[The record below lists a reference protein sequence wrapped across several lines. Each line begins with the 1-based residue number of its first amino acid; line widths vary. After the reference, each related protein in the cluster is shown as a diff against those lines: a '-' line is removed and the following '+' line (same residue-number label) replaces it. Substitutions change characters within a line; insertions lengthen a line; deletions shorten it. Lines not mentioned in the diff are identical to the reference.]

1 MATETGHSNTFH
13 TDYKDDQARPDNLR
27 QLTAD
32 ADKLLHR
39 LIQASKEL
47 PYQDADGREGTLTS
61 LLENH
66 VLTVLADIRRK
77 DLSGYGNSFAEAQGT
92 EEQAYYVRKLEQDVE
107 RWAARLEAYLQTAFV
122 KGRADSPAG
131 QIARKL
137 YVELDNALRTED
149 EHNHRYFRMLHTVT
163 AIQKNADSY
172 LRQAADSGDT
182 EPALALLIAYL
193 KNYAGIADAFNRRL
207 VSLPEL
213 YRKEVLHARPAEVV
227 PDNTYLIVTPAAP
240 SDSPM
245 RGREGFT
252 LKEETAFAAGDNLL
266 YKTTQEEHISPM
278 RCVQADAISLSN
290 SLRRGAYIQSLHFD
304 DVSNAETLFTVG
316 EELRTGWQIESSML
330 VLKEGRRDVTV
341 SLRLKEGNKPTDTG
355 KKQGFVLEYS
365 TADGWEPIH
374 AECGLTSD
382 ELRFGFT
389 IGRDGIAPSPCTEET
404 HGIVTAYPALR
415 ILTDKENYPTWA
427 EGLEFESVSIETN
440 VSGIRN
446 FILINELGETDTT
459 QAVSPFGIQAER
471 GAWFRIGLEESG
483 LKPLKELTLTGKWQ
497 KLPET
502 KNGLDQLYKDY
513 PGVDASSFRIRTD
526 YLKNDKWES
535 CEEDS
540 PLFTFDHTGKL
551 QDACFTFRPN
561 DNIDNLTADKD
572 SMFRV
577 TLVSPSIGFG
587 TAAYRNLF
595 TEVMVH
601 NSHCKE
607 KDMRMLPQE
616 PPIPLLADM
625 ELSYKAKATIQIQTQ
640 IQATST
646 PPMGELV
653 ITPVT
658 ITEGTEA
665 PPREGLG
672 RLLPQSPSPYT
683 LYFAFADA
691 IGERKIRMYLDL
703 NLDKSQL
710 PYCNPHPNN
719 NAVLVWSY
727 WNGKAWTDIPG
738 KDVTAEETAA
748 LTRSG
753 FIEITLEE
761 RIDKEWTDKN
771 GLLWLRAA
779 FMQGGNPDKPVKEK
793 PCTLALRGIWTNCI
807 RVTANGGDGTP
818 LPAGTIQG
826 TAEENT
832 RIGSVIQPLP
842 GFGGRQ
848 AETEAQ
854 CASRQTARIHNRHRA
869 VTLQDYAD
877 ILTEHFPELVKVRC
891 FNVREEN
898 GTRKTVIT
906 VFSRAE
912 DGTYFLSPSW
922 KLAEME
928 RTLKQYAS
936 PFARVEV
943 INPVYEQTVVHI
955 KARLHEDTDD
965 EDKVIRQLVVLAQNY
980 LAPWKRKGDIPEP
993 GQTYSPLALHS
1004 RLVNHEDVEE
1014 LLELTVNG
1022 KDILPK
1028 EDKDGENE
1036 DGDKESP
1043 IRGTYP
1049 WSILLPK
1056 VEIGLLPYRSGIE
1069 EAEIGGNFTIN

>member
-1 MATETGHSNTFH
+1 MSTGSIHRKVFH
-13 TDYKDDQARPDNLR
+13 ADCEGGQVRLDNLHP
-27 QLTAD
+27 LTTD
-32 ADKLLHR
+32 TDKLLHH
-39 LIQASKEL
+39 LMSASKEL
-47 PYQDADGREGTLTS
+47 LFRDTDDKECTLTY
-61 LLENH
+61 LLENY

-77 DLSGYGNSFAEAQGT
+77 LLESYGNSFAEAQGT

-107 RWAARLEAYLQTAFV
+107 RWVARLEAYLQTAFV
-122 KGRADSPAG
+122 QGRADSPAV

-137 YVELDNALRTED
+137 HEELDNAHRTEETD
-149 EHNHRYFRMLHTVT
+149 NHRYYRMLHTVT

-172 LRQAADSGDT
+172 LRQAVDSGDT

-207 VSLPEL
+207 ASLPEL
-213 YRKEVLHARPAEVV
+213 YRKEVLHARLAETV
-227 PDNTYLIVTPAAP
+227 PDNTYLVITPAP

-252 LKEETAFAAGDNLL
+252 LKEGTAFAAGNDLL
-266 YKTTQEEHISPM
+266 YKTTQDEYISPM
-278 RCVQADAISLSN
+278 RCVQADAICLPNPS
-290 SLRRGAYIQSLHFD
+290 RGGAYIQVLHFD
-304 DVSNAETLFTVG
+304 DTSNAEVLFTGG
-316 EELRTGWQIESSML
+316 EALRTGWQIESPML
-330 VLKEGRRDVTV
+330 ILEEGRRDVTV
-341 SLRLKEGNKPTDTG
+341 SLRLKGGNKPIDTD
-355 KKQGFVLEYS
+355 KKHGFTLEYS

-415 ILTDKENYPTWA
+415 ILTDKEDYPTWA
-427 EGLEFESVSIETN
+427 ERLEFESVSIETN

-446 FILINELGETDTT
+446 FTLINELGETDTT
-459 QAVSPFGIQAER
+459 QVVSPFGIQAER
-471 GAWFRIGLEESG
+471 GAWFLFGLEESG

-497 KLPET
+497 KLSDT
-502 KNGLDQLYKDY
+502 KNGLDQQYKDY

-526 YLKNDKWES
+526 CWKNDKWAS
-535 CEEDS
+535 CEENS
-540 PLFTFDHTGKL
+540 PLFTFDNTGKL
-551 QDACFTFRPN
+551 QDANITFRPK
-561 DNIDNLTADKD
+561 DNSDNLTAGKD
-572 SMFRV
+572 RLFRV
-577 TLVSPSIGFG
+577 TLASPSIGFG

-601 NSHCKE
+601 NSRCKE
-607 KDMRMLPQE
+607 KDMRALPQE
-616 PPIPLLADM
+616 PPVPLLADM
-625 ELSYKAKATIQIQTQ
+625 ELSYKAETTIQIQTQ
-640 IQATST
+640 TQASST
-646 PPMGELV
+646 PPVRELV

-658 ITEGTEA
+658 ITEGTET

-672 RLLPQSPSPYT
+672 RLLPQFLSPYA

-691 IGERKIRMYLDL
+691 VGERKIRMYLDMA
-703 NLDKSQL
+703 LDKSEF
-710 PYCNPHPNN
+710 PYCSPRPDNN
-719 NAVLVWSY
+719 VVLTWSY
-727 WNGKAWTDIPG
+727 WNGSAWVNIPSM
-738 KDVTAEETAA
+738 DVTAEETAA

-761 RIDKEWTDKN
+761 RINKKWMDSN

-779 FMQGGNPDKPVKEK
+779 FMQGGNPEKPVKEK
-793 PCTLALRGIWTNCI
+793 PSTLAVQGIWTNCI
-807 RVTANGGDGTP
+807 RVTTDGGDGTP

-826 TAEENT
+826 TAEEDT
-832 RIGSVIQPLP
+832 RIGSITQPLP

-891 FNVREEN
+891 FNVRQED

-912 DGTYFLSPSW
+912 DETYFLSPTW

-928 RTLKQYAS
+928 RTLRQYTP

-1014 LLELTVNG
+1014 LLELTVDG
-1022 KDILPK
+1022 KNILPK

-1036 DGDKESP
+1036 DGDKERP

>member
-1 MATETGHSNTFH
+1 MATETGHSNLFH
-13 TDYKDDQARPDNLR
+13 TDYEDGCARLDNLHS
-27 QLTAD
+27 LTTD
-32 ADKLLHR
+32 TNKLLHYLMR
-39 LIQASKEL
+39 ASKEF
-47 PYQDADGREGTLTS
+47 PSHDTDGRENTLTP

-77 DLSGYGNSFAEAQGT
+77 NLSGYGNSFAEAQGT
-92 EEQAYYVRKLEQDVE
+92 EEEAYYVRKLEQDVE
-107 RWAARLEAYLQTAFV
+107 RWIARLEAYLQTAFV
-122 KGRADSPAG
+122 QGRADNPAV

-137 YVELDNALRTED
+137 HEELGNALRMED
-149 EHNHRYFRMLHTVT
+149 EHNHRYYRMLHTVI
-163 AIQKNADSY
+163 AIQKNADNY
-172 LRQAADSGDT
+172 LQQAADSGDT

-207 VSLPEL
+207 ASLPEL
-213 YRKEVLHARPAEVV
+213 YRKKVLHAQPAETV
-227 PDNTYLIVTPAAP
+227 PDNTYLVITPAP

-245 RGREGFT
+245 RGRGGFT
-252 LKEETAFAAGDNLL
+252 LKEGTAFAAGDDLL
-266 YKTTQEEHISPM
+266 YKTTQDEYISLV
-278 RCVQADAISLSN
+278 RCVQAEAISLPNLSGG
-290 SLRRGAYIQSLHFD
+290 GAYIQNLHFD
-304 DVSNAETLFTVG
+304 DASNAEVLFTG
-316 EELRTGWQIESSML
+316 DEALRTGWQIESPML
-330 VLKEGRRDVTV
+330 VLEEGRRDVTV
-341 SLRLKEGNKPTDTG
+341 SLRLKGGNTPTDTG
-355 KKQGFVLEYS
+355 KKQGFTLEYS
-365 TADGWEPIH
+365 TTDGWEPIH
-374 AECGLTSD
+374 AECGLSSD
-382 ELRFGFT
+382 ELRFSFT

-446 FILINELGETDTT
+446 FILINELGETDTI

-471 GAWFRIGLEESG
+471 GAWFRIGLEEAG
-483 LKPLKELTLTGKWQ
+483 IKPLKELTLTGKWQ

-526 YLKNDKWES
+526 YRKDDKWES
-535 CEEDS
+535 CEEDN
-540 PLFTFDHTGKL
+540 PLFTFDHTGRL
-551 QDACFTFRPN
+551 QDACITFSPN
-561 DNIDNLTADKD
+561 DNSDNLTAGKD
-572 SMFRV
+572 RLFRV
-577 TLVSPSIGFG
+577 TLASPSIGFG

-601 NSHCKE
+601 NSRCKE
-607 KDMRMLPQE
+607 KDMRALPQE
-616 PPIPLLADM
+616 PPVPLLADM
-625 ELSYKAKATIQIQTQ
+625 ELSYKAENTIP
-640 IQATST
+640 IQASS
-646 PPMGELV
+646 
-653 ITPVT
+653 ITP
-658 ITEGTEA
+658 ITLTEVTEA

-691 IGERKIRMYLDL
+691 AGERKIRIYLNL
-703 NLDKSQL
+703 ALDKSQIS
-710 PYCNPHPNN
+710 YCSPRPDS
-719 NAVLVWSY
+719 NAVLTWSY

-738 KDVTAEETAA
+738 KDITAEETAA

-753 FIEITLEE
+753 FIEITMEE
-761 RIDKEWTDKN
+761 RINKEWTDKN

-779 FMQGGNPDKPVKEK
+779 FMQGGNSEKPVKKK
-793 PCTLALRGIWTNCI
+793 PSTLAVRGIWTNCI
-807 RVTANGGDGTP
+807 RVTADGGDGTP

-826 TAEENT
+826 TAEEDT

-869 VTLQDYAD
+869 VTLQDYTD

-891 FNVREEN
+891 FNIRREN

-912 DGTYFLSPSW
+912 DGTYFLSPTW

-928 RTLKQYAS
+928 RTLRQYTP

-1014 LLELTVNG
+1014 LLELTVSG

-1036 DGDKESP
+1036 DGDKERP

-1056 VEIGLLPYRSGIE
+1056 VEIGLLSYRSGIE

>member
-1 MATETGHSNTFH
+1 MATETGHSNTFL
-13 TDYKDDQARPDNLR
+13 TYYEDVRVRLDNLR
-27 QLTAD
+27 SLTAD
-32 ADKLLHR
+32 MDKLLHY
-39 LIQASKEL
+39 LIRTSKEH
-47 PYQDADGREGTLTS
+47 TLTP
-61 LLENH
+61 LLGNH

-77 DLSGYGNSFAEAQGT
+77 RLENYGNSFAEAHGT
-92 EEQAYYVRKLEQDVE
+92 EEQAYYARKLELDVK
-107 RWAARLEAYLQTAFV
+107 RWTARLEAYLQTAFV
-122 KGRADSPAG
+122 QGRADSPAV

-137 YVELDNALRTED
+137 HKELDNALRTEETD
-149 EHNHRYFRMLHTVT
+149 NHSYYRMLHTVT

-193 KNYAGIADAFNRRL
+193 KNYAGIAEAFNCRL
-207 VSLPEL
+207 ASLPEL
-213 YRKEVLHARPAEVV
+213 YRKEVLHARLAEAV

-245 RGREGFT
+245 RGREGLT
-252 LKEETAFAAGDNLL
+252 LKEGTAFAAGDDLL
-266 YKTTQEEHISPM
+266 YKTTREEYINPM
-278 RCVQADAISLSN
+278 RCVQAEALSLSN
-290 SLRRGAYIQSLHFD
+290 SFRREAYIQFLHFED
-304 DVSNAETLFTVG
+304 TSNVEPLFTIG
-316 EELRTGWQIESSML
+316 EELRTGWQIESPML
-330 VLKEGRRDVTV
+330 VLEEGRREVTV
-341 SLRLKEGNKPTDTG
+341 SLRLKGGNTPTDTG
-355 KKQGFVLEYS
+355 KKQGFTLEYS
-365 TADGWEPIH
+365 TADGW
-374 AECGLTSD
+374 ATLNTECRLLSD

-389 IGRDGIAPSPCTEET
+389 IDRDDAAPSPCTEET
-404 HGIVTAYPALR
+404 HGTVTAYPALR
-415 ILTDKENYPTWA
+415 ILTAEKDYPTWA
-427 EGLEFESVSIETN
+427 EGLEFESVRIETN

-446 FILINELGETDTT
+446 FTLINELGETDTT
-459 QAVSPFGIQAER
+459 QSVSPFGIQAER
-471 GAWFRIGLEESG
+471 GAWFRIGLEEAG
-483 LKPLKELTLTGKWQ
+483 MKPLKELTLTGKWQ

-513 PGVDASSFRIRTD
+513 PGVDAFSFRIRTD
-526 YLKNDKWES
+526 RLKEGSQIPCGDQ
-535 CEEDS
+535 
-540 PLFTFDHTGKL
+540 PLFTFDNTGNL
-551 QDACFTFRPN
+551 QDARITFRPD
-561 DNIDNLTADKD
+561 DNIDNLTASKD
-572 SMFRV
+572 RLFRV
-577 TLVSPSIGFG
+577 TLDSPSIGFG

-601 NSHCKE
+601 NSRCKE
-607 KDMRMLPQE
+607 KDMRALPQE
-616 PPIPLLADM
+616 PPVPLLADM
-625 ELSYKAKATIQIQTQ
+625 ELSYKAETTIQIQTQ
-640 IQATST
+640 TQASST
-646 PPMGELV
+646 PPVRELV

-691 IGERKIRMYLDL
+691 VGERKIRMYIDL
-703 NLDKSQL
+703 VLDKSQL
-710 PYCNPHPNN
+710 PYCCLRPDS

-727 WNGKAWTDIPG
+727 WNGSAWTDIPS

-779 FMQGGNPDKPVKEK
+779 FMLGGNPGKPVKEK
-793 PCTLALRGIWTNCI
+793 PYTLAVRGIWTNCI
-807 RVTANGGDGTP
+807 RVTADGGDGTP

-826 TAEENT
+826 TAEEDT
-832 RIGSVIQPLP
+832 RIGSVTQPLP

-848 AETEAQ
+848 AETETQ
-854 CASRQTARIHNRHRA
+854 CASRQTARMHNRHRA

-891 FNVREEN
+891 FNVRQED

-912 DGTYFLSPSW
+912 DETYFLSPTW

-928 RTLKQYAS
+928 RTLRQYTP
-936 PFARVEV
+936 PFARLEV
-943 INPVYEQTVVHI
+943 INPVYEQKVVHI

-1014 LLELTVNG
+1014 LLGLTVNG

-1028 EDKDGENE
+1028 EDKDGENK
-1036 DGDKESP
+1036 DGDKERP

-1056 VEIGLLPYRSGIE
+1056 VEIGLLPFRSGIE

>member
-1 MATETGHSNTFH
+1 MPTESNYNSKFFYR
-13 TDYKDDQARPDNLR
+13 TDANRKKADNFALLPSNR
-27 QLTAD
+27 
-32 ADKLLHR
+32 DKLLHR
-39 LIQASKEL
+39 SIQANRELLYHYTGSKE
-47 PYQDADGREGTLTS
+47 RTLTP

-77 DLSGYGNSFAEAQGT
+77 NLFGYGNSFAEAQGT

-107 RWAARLEAYLQTAFV
+107 RWTARLEAYLQTAFV
-122 KGRADSPAG
+122 QGRADSPAV

-137 YVELDNALRTED
+137 HEELDNALRTEETD
-149 EHNHRYFRMLHTVT
+149 NHRYYRMLHTVT
-163 AIQKNADSY
+163 AIRKNADSY

-207 VSLPEL
+207 ASLPEL
-213 YRKEVLHARPAEVV
+213 YRKEVLHASPAEAV
-227 PDNTYLIVTPAAP
+227 PDNTYLIVTSAAP

-245 RGREGFT
+245 RGRGGFT
-252 LKEETAFAAGDNLL
+252 LAERTAFAAGEDLT
-266 YKTTQEEHISPM
+266 YRTTQDEYISPM
-278 RCVQADAISLSN
+278 RCVQVDAISLPNPS
-290 SLRRGAYIQSLHFD
+290 RGGACIQTLHFD
-304 DVSNAETLFTVG
+304 DASNAEPLFTGG
-316 EELRTGWQIESSML
+316 EALRTGWQIESPML
-330 VLKEGRRDVTV
+330 VLEEGRREVTV
-341 SLRLKEGNKPTDTG
+341 SLRLKGGNTPTDTG

-389 IGRDGIAPSPCTEET
+389 IGRDGSAPSPCTEET
-404 HGIVTAYPALR
+404 QGIITANPALR
-415 ILTDKENYPTWA
+415 ILTAKGNYPTWA
-427 EGLEFESVSIETN
+427 ERLEFESVRIETN

-471 GAWFRIGLEESG
+471 GAWFRIGLEEAG
-483 LKPLKELTLTGKWQ
+483 MKPLKELTLTGKWQ

-502 KNGLDQLYKDY
+502 KDELDQLYKDY

-535 CEEDS
+535 CEENS
-540 PLFTFDHTGKL
+540 PLFTFDNTGKL
-551 QDACFTFRPN
+551 QDANITFRPKDNN
-561 DNIDNLTADKD
+561 DNLPAGKD
-572 SMFRV
+572 RLFRV
-577 TLVSPSIGFG
+577 TLDSPSIGFG

-601 NSHCKE
+601 NSRCKE
-607 KDMRMLPQE
+607 KDMRALPQE
-616 PPIPLLADM
+616 PTVPLLADM
-625 ELSYKAKATIQIQTQ
+625 ELSYKAKATIKIQTQ
-640 IQATST
+640 APST
-646 PPMGELV
+646 PPVGEPL
-653 ITPVT
+653 ITPIT
-658 ITEGTEA
+658 MTEGTEA

-691 IGERKIRMYLDL
+691 VGERKIRMYLDL
-703 NLDKSQL
+703 ALDKTRL
-710 PYCNPHPNN
+710 PFSCPCSNS
-719 NAVLVWSY
+719 NAVLGWSY
-727 WNGKAWTDIPG
+727 WNGSAWVNIPSM
-738 KDVTAEETAA
+738 DVAAEETAA

-753 FIEITLEE
+753 FIEITLEK
-761 RIDKEWTDKN
+761 RINKKWTDKN

-779 FMQGGNPDKPVKEK
+779 FMQGGNSEKPVKEK
-793 PCTLALRGIWTNCI
+793 PSTLAVRGIWTNCI
-807 RVTANGGDGTP
+807 CVTADSGDGTP

-826 TAEENT
+826 TAEEDT
-832 RIGSVIQPLP
+832 RVGSVIQPLP

-854 CASRQTARIHNRHRA
+854 CASRQTARMHNRHRA

-891 FNVREEN
+891 FNVREED

-928 RTLKQYAS
+928 RTLRQYTP
-936 PFARVEV
+936 PFDRVEV

-1014 LLELTVNG
+1014 LLGLTVNG

>member
-1 MATETGHSNTFH
+1 MATKTEHSNVFQ
-13 TDYKDDQARPDNLR
+13 TDYEGGCARSDNLHP
-27 QLTAD
+27 LTTD
-32 ADKLLHR
+32 TDKLLHH
-39 LIQASKEL
+39 LTSSSKEL
-47 PYQDADGREGTLTS
+47 LFRDTNSRESTLTP

-77 DLSGYGNSFAEAQGT
+77 LLGNYGNSFAEAQGT
-92 EEQAYYVRKLEQDVE
+92 EEEAYYVRKLERDVK
-107 RWAARLEAYLQTAFV
+107 RWTARLEAYLQTAFV
-122 KGRADSPAG
+122 QGRADSPAV

-137 YVELDNALRTED
+137 YEELDNALRTED
-149 EHNHRYFRMLHTVT
+149 EHNHRYYRMLHTVT

-193 KNYAGIADAFNRRL
+193 KNYADIVDAFNRRL
-207 VSLPEL
+207 ALLPEL
-213 YRKEVLHARPAEVV
+213 YRKEVLHARPAEAV
-227 PDNTYLIVTPAAP
+227 PDNTYLVITPTP
-240 SDSPM
+240 YDSPM
-245 RGREGFT
+245 RGRGGFT
-252 LKEETAFAAGDNLL
+252 LAESTAFAAGEGQT
-266 YKTTQEEHISPM
+266 YRTTQDEYISPL
-278 RCVQADAISLSN
+278 RCVQADAISLPNPS
-290 SLRRGAYIQSLHFD
+290 RGGACIQVLHFD
-304 DVSNAETLFTVG
+304 DASNAEVLFTGG
-316 EELRTGWQIESSML
+316 EALRTGWQIESSML
-330 VLKEGRRDVTV
+330 VLEEGRRDVTV
-341 SLRLKEGNKPTDTG
+341 SLRLKGGNTPTDTG

-365 TADGWEPIH
+365 TADGWTTVN
-374 AECGLTSD
+374 AECSLSSD

-389 IGRDGIAPSPCTEET
+389 IGRDGSAPSPCTEET

-415 ILTDKENYPTWA
+415 ILTDKGNYPTWA
-427 EGLEFESVSIETN
+427 ERLEFESVRIETN

-446 FILINELGETDTT
+446 FTLMNELGETDTT

-471 GAWFRIGLEESG
+471 GAWFRIGLEEVDM
-483 LKPLKELTLTGKWQ
+483 KPLKELTLTGKWQ

-502 KNGLDQLYKDY
+502 KDGLDQLYKDY
-513 PGVDASSFRIRTD
+513 SGVDASSFRIRTD
-526 YLKNDKWES
+526 YRKDDKWES

-540 PLFTFDHTGKL
+540 PLFTFDHTGRL
-551 QDACFTFRPN
+551 QDACITFRPD
-561 DNIDNLTADKD
+561 DNIDNLTAGKD
-572 SMFRV
+572 RILRI
-577 TLVSPSIGFG
+577 TLDSPSIGFG

-607 KDMRMLPQE
+607 KDMRTLPQE
-616 PPIPLLADM
+616 PTVPLLADM
-625 ELSYKAKATIQIQTQ
+625 ELSYKAENTVPIP
-640 IQATST
+640 SSS
-646 PPMGELV
+646 
-653 ITPVT
+653 ITPIT
-658 ITEGTEA
+658 LTEGTEA

-683 LYFAFADA
+683 LYFAFADTV
-691 IGERKIRMYLDL
+691 GERKIRMYLDL

-710 PYCNPHPNN
+710 PYCNPRPDN
-719 NAVLVWSY
+719 NAVLTWSY
-727 WNGKAWTDIPG
+727 WDGEVWTDIPG

-761 RIDKEWTDKN
+761 RIDKEWTDSN

-779 FMQGGNPDKPVKEK
+779 FMQGGNPEKPVKEN
-793 PCTLALRGIWTNCI
+793 PSTLAVRGIWTNCI
-807 RVTANGGDGTP
+807 RVTADGGDGTP

-826 TAEENT
+826 TAEEDT
-832 RIGSVIQPLP
+832 RIGSVTQPLP

-854 CASRQTARIHNRHRA
+854 CASRQTARMHNRHRA

-891 FNVREEN
+891 FNVRQED

-912 DGTYFLSPSW
+912 DETYFLSPTW

-928 RTLKQYAS
+928 RTLRQYTP
-936 PFARVEV
+936 PFARLEV
-943 INPVYEQTVVHI
+943 INPVYEQKVVHI

-1056 VEIGLLPYRSGIE
+1056 VGIGLLPYRSGIE

>member
-1 MATETGHSNTFH
+1 
-13 TDYKDDQARPDNLR
+13 
-27 QLTAD
+27 
-32 ADKLLHR
+32 
-39 LIQASKEL
+39 
-47 PYQDADGREGTLTS
+47 
-61 LLENH
+61 
-66 VLTVLADIRRK
+66 
-77 DLSGYGNSFAEAQGT
+77 
-92 EEQAYYVRKLEQDVE
+92 
-107 RWAARLEAYLQTAFV
+107 
-122 KGRADSPAG
+122 
-131 QIARKL
+131 
-137 YVELDNALRTED
+137 
-149 EHNHRYFRMLHTVT
+149 
-163 AIQKNADSY
+163 
-172 LRQAADSGDT
+172 
-182 EPALALLIAYL
+182 
-193 KNYAGIADAFNRRL
+193 
-207 VSLPEL
+207 
-213 YRKEVLHARPAEVV
+213 
-227 PDNTYLIVTPAAP
+227 
-240 SDSPM
+240 
-245 RGREGFT
+245 
-252 LKEETAFAAGDNLL
+252 
-266 YKTTQEEHISPM
+266 M
-278 RCVQADAISLSN
+278 RCVQADAICLPNLSGG
-290 SLRRGAYIQSLHFD
+290 GACIQALHFED
-304 DVSNAETLFTVG
+304 ASNAETLFTGG
-316 EELRTGWQIESSML
+316 EELRTGWQIQSPML
-330 VLKEGRRDVTV
+330 VLEKGRREVTV
-341 SLRLKEGNKPTDTG
+341 SLRLKDGNTPTDTG

-389 IGRDGIAPSPCTEET
+389 IGRDGAAPSPCTEKT

-415 ILTDKENYPTWA
+415 ILTTKGNYPTWA

-446 FILINELGETDTT
+446 FTLINELGETDTT

-471 GAWFRIGLEESG
+471 GAWFQIGLEEAG
-483 LKPLKELTLTGKWQ
+483 MKPLKELTLTGKWQ
-497 KLPET
+497 RLPDT

-513 PGVDASSFRIRTD
+513 PGVDASSFRIRT
-526 YLKNDKWES
+526 YYRKNDKWES
-535 CEEDS
+535 YEEDS

-551 QDACFTFRPN
+551 QDACIAFSPN
-561 DNIDNLTADKD
+561 DNIGNFTACKD
-572 SMFRV
+572 RLFRV
-577 TLVSPSIGFG
+577 TLDSPSIGFG

-601 NSHCKE
+601 NSRCKE
-607 KDMRMLPQE
+607 KDMRTLPQE

-625 ELSYKAKATIQIQTQ
+625 ELSYKAEVTIQIQAQ
-640 IQATST
+640 PPST
-646 PPMGELV
+646 PPVGEPL
-653 ITPVT
+653 ITSVT

-683 LYFAFADA
+683 LYLAFADA
-691 IGERKIRMYLDL
+691 VGERKIRMYLDL
-703 NLDKSQL
+703 ALDKTRL
-710 PYCNPHPNN
+710 PYCCLRPDSNT
-719 NAVLVWSY
+719 VLIWSY
-727 WNGKAWTDIPG
+727 WDGEAWTDIPG
-738 KDVTAEETAA
+738 KDVTAEETVA

-753 FIEITLEE
+753 FIEITLEK
-761 RIDKEWTDKN
+761 RIEEKWTDKN
-771 GLLWLRAA
+771 GLLWLRAT

-793 PCTLALRGIWTNCI
+793 PSTLAVRGIWINCI
-807 RVTANGGDGTP
+807 RVTADGGDGTP

-826 TAEENT
+826 TAEEDT

-842 GFGGRQ
+842 GFGGKQ

-912 DGTYFLSPSW
+912 DETYFLSPTW

-928 RTLKQYAS
+928 RALKQYAS
-936 PFARVEV
+936 PFARLEV

-965 EDKVIRQLVVLAQNY
+965 ENKVIRQLVVLAQNY

-1014 LLELTVNG
+1014 LLELTVSG

-1028 EDKDGENE
+1028 EEKDGENE

-1043 IRGTYP
+1043 IHGTYP

>member
-1 MATETGHSNTFH
+1 M
-13 TDYKDDQARPDNLR
+13 DNLHP
-27 QLTAD
+27 LTTD
-32 ADKLLHR
+32 TDKLLHH
-39 LIQASKEL
+39 LMSASKEL
-47 PYQDADGREGTLTS
+47 LFRDTDDKECTLTY
-61 LLENH
+61 LLENY

-77 DLSGYGNSFAEAQGT
+77 LLESYGNSFAEAQGT
-92 EEQAYYVRKLEQDVE
+92 EEQAYYVRKLERDVE
-107 RWAARLEAYLQTAFV
+107 QWTARLEAYLQTAFV
-122 KGRADSPAG
+122 QGRADSPAV

-137 YVELDNALRTED
+137 HEKLDNALQTED
-149 EHNHRYFRMLHTVT
+149 EHNHRYYRMLHTVT
-163 AIQKNADSY
+163 AIQKNADNY
-172 LRQAADSGDT
+172 LRLAADSGDT

-193 KNYAGIADAFNRRL
+193 KNYVGIADTFNRRL
-207 VSLPEL
+207 ASLPEL
-213 YRKEVLHARPAEVV
+213 YQKEVLYARPAEAVS
-227 PDNTYLIVTPAAP
+227 DNTYLVITPA
-240 SDSPM
+240 SSGSPM
-245 RGREGFT
+245 RGRGGFT
-252 LKEETAFAAGDNLL
+252 LKEGTAFAAGDDLL
-266 YKTTQEEHISPM
+266 YKTTQDEYISPL
-278 RCVQADAISLSN
+278 RCVQADAICLPNLSHG
-290 SLRRGAYIQSLHFD
+290 GAYIQVLHFD
-304 DVSNAETLFTVG
+304 DASNAETLFTGG
-316 EELRTGWQIESSML
+316 EELRTGWQIESPML
-330 VLKEGRRDVTV
+330 ILEEGRRDVTV
-341 SLRLKEGNKPTDTG
+341 SLRLKDGNTPTDTG

-389 IGRDGIAPSPCTEET
+389 IGRDGAAPSPCTEET
-404 HGIVTAYPALR
+404 HGTATAYPALR
-415 ILTDKENYPTWA
+415 ILTAKGDYPTWA
-427 EGLEFESVSIETN
+427 EGLELESVSIETN
-440 VSGIRN
+440 VSGIRS
-446 FILINELGETDTT
+446 FTLINELGETDTT

-471 GAWFRIGLEESG
+471 GAWFRIGLEEAGMKS
-483 LKPLKELTLTGKWQ
+483 LKELTLTGKWQ
-497 KLPET
+497 KLPDT

-526 YLKNDKWES
+526 YRENDKWES
-535 CEEDS
+535 CEEES
-540 PLFTFDHTGKL
+540 PLFSFNNTGRL
-551 QDACFTFRPN
+551 QDACITFRPN
-561 DNIDNLTADKD
+561 DNNNDVPAGKD
-572 SMFRV
+572 RMLRV
-577 TLVSPSIGFG
+577 TLDSPSIGFG

-607 KDMRMLPQE
+607 KDMRTLPQE
-616 PPIPLLADM
+616 PPVPLLADM
-625 ELSYKAKATIQIQTQ
+625 ELSYKAEATIKIQTQ
-640 IQATST
+640 APST
-646 PPMGELV
+646 PPVGEPL
-653 ITPVT
+653 ITPIT
-658 ITEGTEA
+658 MTEGTEA

-672 RLLPQSPSPYT
+672 RLLPQFPSPYT

-691 IGERKIRMYLDL
+691 VGGRKIRMYLDL
-703 NLDKSQL
+703 ALDKSQI
-710 PYCNPHPNN
+710 PYSNPHPDN
-719 NAVLVWSY
+719 NAVLGWSY
-727 WNGKAWTDIPG
+727 WDGEAWTDIPG
-738 KDVTAEETAA
+738 KDITVEETAA

-753 FIEITLEE
+753 FIEIALEE

-779 FMQGGNPDKPVKEK
+779 FMQGGNSEKPVKEK
-793 PCTLALRGIWTNCI
+793 PFTLAVRGIWTNRI
-807 RVTANGGDGTP
+807 RVTANSGDGTP

-826 TAEENT
+826 TAEEDT
-832 RIGSVIQPLP
+832 RIGSVTQPLP

-891 FNVREEN
+891 FNVRQED

-912 DGTYFLSPSW
+912 DKTYFLSPSW

-928 RTLKQYAS
+928 RTLKQYTP
-936 PFARVEV
+936 PFARVGV

-993 GQTYSPLALHS
+993 GQIYSPLALHS

-1014 LLELTVNG
+1014 LLGLTVNG

-1028 EDKDGENE
+1028 EDKDGENK
-1036 DGDKESP
+1036 DGDKERP

-1056 VEIGLLPYRSGIE
+1056 VEIGLLSYRSGIE

>member
-1 MATETGHSNTFH
+1 MATETIRSNVFH
-13 TDYKDDQARPDNLR
+13 TDYEDGSARLDNLHS
-27 QLTAD
+27 LTTD
-32 ADKLLHR
+32 TDKLLHY
-39 LIQASKEL
+39 LMLVSKEL
-47 PYQDADGREGTLTS
+47 SYCDSDEKECTLTS
-61 LLENH
+61 LLGNH

-77 DLSGYGNSFAEAQGT
+77 LLESYGNSFAEAQGT

-107 RWAARLEAYLQTAFV
+107 CWTARLEAYLQTAFV
-122 KGRADSPAG
+122 QGRADSPAV

-137 YVELDNALRTED
+137 HEELDNALRTEETD
-149 EHNHRYFRMLHTVT
+149 NHRYYRMLHTVT
-163 AIQKNADSY
+163 TIQKNADSY
-172 LRQAADSGDT
+172 LRKAADSGDT

-193 KNYAGIADAFNRRL
+193 KNYAGIADAFNSRL
-207 VSLPEL
+207 ASLPEL
-213 YRKEVLHARPAEVV
+213 YRKEVLHAQPAEAVS
-227 PDNTYLIVTPAAP
+227 DNTYLIVTPAAP
-240 SDSPM
+240 SGSPM
-245 RGREGFT
+245 RGRGGFT
-252 LKEETAFAAGDNLL
+252 LAESTAFAAGDDLT
-266 YKTTQEEHISPM
+266 YRTTQDEYISPM
-278 RCVQADAISLSN
+278 RCVQVDAICLPS
-290 SLRRGAYIQSLHFD
+290 GKAYIQALHFD
-304 DVSNAETLFTVG
+304 DASNAEPLFTGGKV
-316 EELRTGWQIESSML
+316 LRTGWQIESPML
-330 VLKEGRRDVTV
+330 ILEGGRRDVTV
-341 SLRLKEGNKPTDTG
+341 SLQLKEGNKQTDTG
-355 KKQGFVLEYS
+355 KKQGFTLECS
-365 TADGWEPIH
+365 TAEGWTTVNI
-374 AECGLTSD
+374 EC
-382 ELRFGFT
+382 ELSSGELHFGFV
-389 IGRDGIAPSPCTEET
+389 IDRDDAAPSPCTEET
-404 HGIVTAYPALR
+404 HGMTTVYPAIR
-415 ILTDKENYPTWA
+415 ILTDNESYPLWA
-427 EGLEFESVSIETN
+427 EELAFESVKIEVH
-440 VSGIRN
+440 VSGIRS
-446 FILINELGETDTT
+446 FTLMNELGETDTT

-471 GAWFRIGLEESG
+471 GAWFRIGLEEAG
-483 LKPLKELTLTGKWQ
+483 MKPLKELTLMGKWQ
-497 KLPET
+497 KLPDT

-526 YLKNDKWES
+526 YRKDDKWAS

-540 PLFTFDHTGKL
+540 PLFSFDSSGRL
-551 QDACFTFRPN
+551 QNACITFRPN
-561 DNIDNLTADKD
+561 DNNNDVTASKD
-572 SMFRV
+572 RLFRV
-577 TLVSPSIGFG
+577 TLDSPSIGFG

-601 NSHCKE
+601 NSRCKE
-607 KDMRMLPQE
+607 KDMRTLPQE
-616 PPIPLLADM
+616 PPVPLLADM
-625 ELSYKAKATIQIQTQ
+625 ELSYKAENTIPIQ
-640 IQATST
+640 SFS
-646 PPMGELV
+646 
-653 ITPVT
+653 ITP
-658 ITEGTEA
+658 ITLTDGTEA

-691 IGERKIRMYLDL
+691 VGERKIRMYLDL

-710 PYCNPHPNN
+710 PYCNPRPDS
-719 NAVLVWSY
+719 NAVLTWSY
-727 WNGKAWTDIPG
+727 WDGEVWTDIPG
-738 KDVTAEETAA
+738 KDITAEETAA

-779 FMQGGNPDKPVKEK
+779 FMQGGNPEKPVKEK
-793 PCTLALRGIWTNCI
+793 PSTLAVRGIWTNCI

-826 TAEENT
+826 TAEEDT
-832 RIGSVIQPLP
+832 RIGSVTQPLP

-877 ILTEHFPELVKVRC
+877 ILTEQFPELVKVRC
-891 FNVREEN
+891 FNVRQED

-928 RTLKQYAS
+928 RILRQYTP

-1014 LLELTVNG
+1014 LLELTVDG
-1022 KDILPK
+1022 TDMLPK
-1028 EDKDGENE
+1028 EDKDGENK

>member
-1 MATETGHSNTFH
+1 MLR
-13 TDYKDDQARPDNLR
+13 TDYGPDWARSDNLHPV
-27 QLTAD
+27 TTD
-32 ADKLLHR
+32 TDKLLHC
-39 LIQASKEL
+39 LIRASKDFL
-47 PYQDADGREGTLTS
+47 FRDADGKECTHTS

-77 DLSGYGNSFAEAQGT
+77 DLADYGNSFAEAQGT

-107 RWAARLEAYLQTAFV
+107 LWRTRLEAYLQTAFV
-122 KGRADSPAG
+122 QGRADRPAV
-131 QIARKL
+131 QIAHKL
-137 YVELDNALRTED
+137 HEELDNALRTED
-149 EHNHRYFRMLHTVT
+149 EHNHRYYRMLHTVT
-163 AIQKNADSY
+163 TIQKNADSY

-193 KNYAGIADAFNRRL
+193 KNYAGIAETFNRRL
-207 VSLPEL
+207 ASLPEL
-213 YRKEVLHARPAEVV
+213 YRKEILHAQPAEAV
-227 PDNTYLIVTPAAP
+227 PDNVYLIVTPAAP

-252 LKEETAFAAGDNLL
+252 LKEGTAFAAGDDLL
-266 YKTTQEEHISPM
+266 YKTTQDKYISPM
-278 RCVQADAISLSN
+278 RCVQADAISLPNPS
-290 SLRRGAYIQSLHFD
+290 RGGAYIQALHFD
-304 DVSNAETLFTVG
+304 DASNAEVLFTGG
-316 EELRTGWQIESSML
+316 EALRTGWQIESSML
-330 VLKEGRRDVTV
+330 VLEEGRRDVTV
-341 SLRLKEGNKPTDTG
+341 SLRLKDGNTPTDTG
-355 KKQGFVLEYS
+355 KKQGFTLEYS
-365 TADGWEPIH
+365 TADGWTTVN
-374 AECGLTSD
+374 AECGLSSD

-389 IGRDGIAPSPCTEET
+389 IERDGAAPSPCMEET
-404 HGIVTAYPALR
+404 HGIATAYPALR
-415 ILTDKENYPTWA
+415 ILTSEKDYPTWA
-427 EGLEFESVSIETN
+427 EGLEFESECIETN
-440 VSGIRN
+440 VSGIHN
-446 FILINELGETDTT
+446 FTLINELGETDTT

-471 GAWFRIGLEESG
+471 GAWFQFGLGEAGMKS
-483 LKPLKELTLTGKWQ
+483 LKELTLTGKWQ

-526 YLKNDKWES
+526 YRKNDKWAS
-535 CEEDS
+535 CEENS
-540 PLFTFDHTGKL
+540 PLFTFDNTGKL
-551 QDACFTFRPN
+551 QDANITFRPK
-561 DNIDNLTADKD
+561 DNSDNLPAGKD
-572 SMFRV
+572 RLFRV
-577 TLVSPSIGFG
+577 TLDSPSIGFG

-601 NSHCKE
+601 NSRCKE
-607 KDMRMLPQE
+607 KDMRALPQE
-616 PPIPLLADM
+616 PPVPLLADM
-625 ELSYKAKATIQIQTQ
+625 ELSYKAETTIQIQTQ
-640 IQATST
+640 TQASSS
-646 PPMGELV
+646 PPVRELV

-658 ITEGTEA
+658 ITGGTEA

-672 RLLPQSPSPYT
+672 RLLPQSLSPYA

-691 IGERKIRMYLDL
+691 VGERKIRMYLDL
-703 NLDKSQL
+703 ALDKTRL
-710 PYCNPHPNN
+710 PFSCPCSNS
-719 NAVLVWSY
+719 NAVLGWSY
-727 WNGKAWTDIPG
+727 WNGSAWVNIPSM
-738 KDVTAEETAA
+738 DVTAEETAA

-761 RIDKEWTDKN
+761 RIDKEWTDSN

-779 FMQGGNPDKPVKEK
+779 FMLGGNPEKPVKEK
-793 PCTLALRGIWTNCI
+793 PSTLAVRGIWANCI
-807 RVTANGGDGTP
+807 RVTADSGDGTP
-818 LPAGTIQG
+818 LLAGTIQG
-826 TAEENT
+826 TTEEDT
-832 RIGSVIQPLP
+832 RIGSVTQPLP

-854 CASRQTARIHNRHRA
+854 CAYRQTARIHNRHRA

-891 FNVREEN
+891 FTVRQED

-912 DGTYFLSPSW
+912 DETYFLSPTW

-928 RTLKQYAS
+928 RTLRQYTP

-1014 LLELTVNG
+1014 LLELTVSG

-1028 EDKDGENE
+1028 EDKDGENK
-1036 DGDKESP
+1036 DKDKESP

-1069 EAEIGGNFTIN
+1069 GAEIGGNFTIN

>member
-1 MATETGHSNTFH
+1 MATESRHSSTLR
-13 TDYKDDQARPDNLR
+13 TDYEADWVRLDNLR
-27 QLTAD
+27 SLTAD
-32 ADKLLHR
+32 TDILLHR
-39 LIQASKEL
+39 LTEISRKM
-47 PYQDADGREGTLTS
+47 PYRDEGGREGILTS

-77 DLSGYGNSFAEAQGT
+77 NLSGYGNSFAEAHGT
-92 EEQAYYVRKLEQDVE
+92 EEQAYYVRKLERDVE
-107 RWAARLEAYLQTAFV
+107 RWTVRLGAYLQTAFV
-122 KGRADSPAG
+122 QGRSDSHAV

-137 YVELDNALRTED
+137 HEELDNALRTEGG
-149 EHNHRYFRMLHTVT
+149 HNHRYYRMLHTVA

-172 LRQAADSGDT
+172 LRQATDSGDT

-193 KNYAGIADAFNRRL
+193 KNYAGIAETFNSRFA
-207 VSLPEL
+207 SLPEL
-213 YRKEVLHARPAEVV
+213 YRKEVLHARPAEAV
-227 PDNTYLIVTPAAP
+227 PDNTYLVITPAP
-240 SDSPM
+240 SGFPM

-252 LKEETAFAAGDNLL
+252 LKEGTAFAAGEDLT
-266 YKTTQEEHISPM
+266 YRTMQDEYISLM
-278 RCVQADAISLSN
+278 RCVQADAISLPNPS
-290 SLRRGAYIQSLHFD
+290 RGGACIQTLHFED
-304 DVSNAETLFTVG
+304 ASNAETLFTGV
-316 EELRTGWQIESSML
+316 EELRTGWQIESPML
-330 VLKEGRRDVTV
+330 VLEEGRREVIV
-341 SLRLKEGNKPTDTG
+341 CLRLKDGNTPANTG
-355 KKQGFVLEYS
+355 KKQGFTLEYS
-365 TADGWEPIH
+365 TADGWESIH

-415 ILTDKENYPTWA
+415 ILTAKGNHPTWA

-440 VSGIRN
+440 VSGIRS
-446 FILINELGETDTT
+446 FTLINELGETDTT

-471 GAWFRIGLEESG
+471 GAWFRIGLEEAG
-483 LKPLKELTLTGKWQ
+483 MKPLKELTLTGKWQ

-526 YLKNDKWES
+526 YRKNDKWAS
-535 CEEDS
+535 CEENS
-540 PLFTFDHTGKL
+540 PLFIFDHTGRL
-551 QDACFTFRPN
+551 QDACITFQQKGN
-561 DNIDNLTADKD
+561 SDNLPADKYKL
-572 SMFRV
+572 FRV

-601 NSHCKE
+601 NSRCKE
-607 KDMRMLPQE
+607 KDMRTLPQE
-616 PPIPLLADM
+616 PPVPLLADM
-625 ELSYKAKATIQIQTQ
+625 ELSYKAENTIPIQ
-640 IQATST
+640 SYS
-646 PPMGELV
+646 
-653 ITPVT
+653 ITP
-658 ITEGTEA
+658 ITLTEVTEA

-703 NLDKSQL
+703 ALDKAQL
-710 PYCNPHPNN
+710 PYGNPRLDD
-719 NAVLVWSY
+719 NAVLTWSY
-727 WNGKAWTDIPG
+727 WDGEGWTDIPG

-761 RIDKEWTDKN
+761 RIDKEWTDSN

-779 FMQGGNPDKPVKEK
+779 FMQGSNPEKPVKEK
-793 PCTLALRGIWTNCI
+793 PSTLAVRGIWTNCI
-807 RVTANGGDGTP
+807 RVTADGGDGTP

-848 AETEAQ
+848 TETEAQ
-854 CASRQTARIHNRHRA
+854 CASRQTVRIHNRHRV

-891 FNVREEN
+891 FNIRQED

-906 VFSRAE
+906 VFSRTE

-936 PFARVEV
+936 PFARLEV
-943 INPVYEQTVVHI
+943 INPVYEQKVVHI

-1014 LLELTVNG
+1014 LLELTVSG

-1028 EDKDGENE
+1028 EDKDGENK
-1036 DGDKESP
+1036 DGDKERP

>member
-1 MATETGHSNTFH
+1 MATETGHSNVFY
-13 TDYKDDQARPDNLR
+13 TDYEDGCARSDNLHP
-27 QLTAD
+27 LTTD
-32 ADKLLHR
+32 TDKLLYH
-39 LIQASKEL
+39 LIRMSKGIS
-47 PYQDADGREGTLTS
+47 YRDADSRDSTLTS

-77 DLSGYGNSFAEAQGT
+77 NLSGYGNSFAEAQGT

-107 RWAARLEAYLQTAFV
+107 RWTARLEAYLQTAFV
-122 KGRADSPAG
+122 QGRADSPAV
-131 QIARKL
+131 QIACKL
-137 YVELDNALRTED
+137 HEELDNTLRTED
-149 EHNHRYFRMLHTVT
+149 KHNRRYYRMLHTVT
-163 AIQKNADSY
+163 TIHKNADSY
-172 LRQAADSGDT
+172 LRQATDSGDT
-182 EPALALLIAYL
+182 EPALALLISYL
-193 KNYAGIADAFNRRL
+193 KNYAGIAEVFNRRL
-207 VSLPEL
+207 ASLPEL
-213 YRKEVLHARPAEVV
+213 YRKEVLHARPAEAV
-227 PDNTYLIVTPAAP
+227 PDNTYLVITPAP

-252 LKEETAFAAGDNLL
+252 LKEGTAFAAGDDLL
-266 YKTTQEEHISPM
+266 YKTTQDEYISLV
-278 RCVQADAISLSN
+278 RCVQAEAISLPNLS
-290 SLRRGAYIQSLHFD
+290 SGGAYIQALHFD
-304 DVSNAETLFTVG
+304 DASNAETLFTDG
-316 EELRTGWQIESSML
+316 EALRTGWQIESPML
-330 VLKEGRRDVTV
+330 ILEEGRREVTV
-341 SLRLKEGNKPTDTG
+341 SLRVKGGNTPTDAG
-355 KKQGFVLEYS
+355 KRQGFALEYS
-365 TADGWEPIH
+365 TADGWATAN
-374 AECGLTSD
+374 AECELLSN
-382 ELRFGFT
+382 ELRFSFT
-389 IGRDGIAPSPCTEET
+389 IGWNGAAPSPCTEET
-404 HGIVTAYPALR
+404 HGTATTYPALR
-415 ILTDKENYPTWA
+415 ILTSDKDYPAWA
-427 EGLEFESVSIETN
+427 EELEFESVSIETS

-446 FILINELGETDTT
+446 FTLINELGETDTT

-471 GAWFRIGLEESG
+471 GAWFLFGLEESG
-483 LKPLKELTLTGKWQ
+483 LKPLKELTLIGKWQ

-502 KNGLDQLYKDY
+502 KDGLDQLYKDY

-526 YLKNDKWES
+526 YRKNDKWES
-535 CEEDS
+535 CEEDR
-540 PLFTFDHTGKL
+540 PLFSFDSTGRL
-551 QDACFTFRPN
+551 QDACITFRPD
-561 DNIDNLTADKD
+561 DNIDDVPAGKD
-572 SMFRV
+572 RLFRV
-577 TLVSPSIGFG
+577 TLDSPSIGFG

-601 NSHCKE
+601 NSRCKE
-607 KDMRMLPQE
+607 KDMRTLPQE
-616 PPIPLLADM
+616 PTVPLLADM
-625 ELSYKAKATIQIQTQ
+625 ELSYKAKATIKIQTQ
-640 IQATST
+640 APST
-646 PPMGELV
+646 PPVGEPL
-653 ITPVT
+653 ITPIT
-658 ITEGTEA
+658 MTEGTEA

-691 IGERKIRMYLDL
+691 VGERKIRMYLDL

-710 PYCNPHPNN
+710 PYCNSRPDSNT
-719 NAVLVWSY
+719 VLTWSY
-727 WNGKAWTDIPG
+727 WDGEVWTDIPG

-761 RIDKEWTDKN
+761 RIQEKWTDWQ
-771 GLLWLRAA
+771 GRFWLRAA
-779 FMQGGNPDKPVKEK
+779 FMQGGNLEKPVKEK
-793 PCTLALRGIWTNCI
+793 PYTLAVRGIWTNCI
-807 RVTANGGDGTP
+807 RVTADGGDGTP
-818 LPAGTIQG
+818 LSAGTIQG
-826 TAEENT
+826 TAEEDT
-832 RIGSVIQPLP
+832 RIGSVTQPLP

-854 CASRQTARIHNRHRA
+854 CAYRQTARIHNRHRA

-898 GTRKTVIT
+898 GTQKTVIT

-912 DGTYFLSPSW
+912 DETYFLSPSW

-928 RTLKQYAS
+928 RTLRQYTP

-1014 LLELTVNG
+1014 LLGLTVNG
-1022 KDILPK
+1022 KDMLPK
-1028 EDKDGENE
+1028 EDKDGENK
-1036 DGDKESP
+1036 DKDKESP

-1056 VEIGLLPYRSGIE
+1056 VEIGLLPYQSGIE

>member
-1 MATETGHSNTFH
+1 M
-13 TDYKDDQARPDNLR
+13 DNLHS
-27 QLTAD
+27 LTTD
-32 ADKLLHR
+32 TDKLLHH

-47 PYQDADGREGTLTS
+47 SYRDTDVKENTLTL

-77 DLSGYGNSFAEAQGT
+77 DLSGYGNSFTEAQGT
-92 EEQAYYVRKLEQDVE
+92 EDEAYYVRKLERDVE
-107 RWAARLEAYLQTAFV
+107 RWTARLEAYLQTAFV
-122 KGRADSPAG
+122 QGRANSPAV

-137 YVELDNALRTED
+137 HEELDNALRTKD
-149 EHNHRYFRMLHTVT
+149 GHNHRYYQMLHTVT

-172 LRQAADSGDT
+172 LRQATDSGDT

-193 KNYAGIADAFNRRL
+193 KNYAGIAEAFNRRL

-213 YRKEVLHARPAEVV
+213 YRKEVLHAEPAEAL
-227 PDNTYLIVTPAAP
+227 PDNTYLVITPAP

-252 LKEETAFAAGDNLL
+252 LAEGTAFAAGEELT
-266 YKTTQEEHISPM
+266 YRTTQDEYISPI
-278 RCVQADAISLSN
+278 RCIQAVAISHFDG
-290 SLRRGAYIQSLHFD
+290 GAYIKALHFD
-304 DVSNAETLFTVG
+304 DASNAESLFTDS
-316 EELRTGWQIESSML
+316 EELRIGWQIQSPIL
-330 VLKEGRRDVTV
+330 VLEEGRREVTV
-341 SLRLKEGNKPTDTG
+341 SLRLKDGNTPTDTG
-355 KKQGFVLEYS
+355 KKQGFALEYS
-365 TADGWEPIH
+365 TADGWATVN
-374 AECGLTSD
+374 AECSLSSD
-382 ELRFGFT
+382 ELHFSFT
-389 IGRDGIAPSPCTEET
+389 IDRDGATPSPCTEET
-404 HGIVTAYPALR
+404 HGTATAYPALR
-415 ILTDKENYPTWA
+415 ILTAKKDYPTWA
-427 EGLEFESVSIETN
+427 EGLEFENVNIETN

-446 FILINELGETDTT
+446 FTLINELGETDTT
-459 QAVSPFGIQAER
+459 QTISPFGIQVER
-471 GAWFRIGLEESG
+471 GAWFRIGLEEAG
-483 LKPLKELTLTGKWQ
+483 MKPLKELTLIGKWQ
-497 KLPET
+497 KLPDT

-526 YLKNDKWES
+526 YRENDKWES

-540 PLFTFDHTGKL
+540 PLFTFDHTGRL
-551 QDACFTFRPN
+551 QDACITFSPD
-561 DNIDNLTADKD
+561 DNSDNLTAGKD
-572 SMFRV
+572 RLFRV
-577 TLVSPSIGFG
+577 TLDSPSIGFG
-587 TAAYRNLF
+587 ASAYRNLF

-601 NSHCKE
+601 NSRCKE
-607 KDMRMLPQE
+607 KDMRTLPQE
-616 PPIPLLADM
+616 PPVPLLADM
-625 ELSYKAKATIQIQTQ
+625 ELSYKAEATIKIQTQ
-640 IQATST
+640 APST
-646 PPMGELV
+646 PPVGELV
-653 ITPVT
+653 ITP
-658 ITEGTEA
+658 ITLTEVTEA

-683 LYFAFADA
+683 LYFAFANA
-691 IGERKIRMYLDL
+691 VGERNIRMYLNL
-703 NLDKSQL
+703 ALDKSQL
-710 PYCNPHPNN
+710 PYSSPSLDN

-738 KDVTAEETAA
+738 KDIAAEETAA

-761 RIDKEWTDKN
+761 RIQEKWTDKN

-779 FMQGGNPDKPVKEK
+779 FMQGGNPGKPVKEK
-793 PCTLALRGIWTNCI
+793 PSTLAVRGIWVNCI

-826 TAEENT
+826 TAEEDT
-832 RIGSVIQPLP
+832 RIGSVTQPLP

-891 FNVREEN
+891 FNVRQED

-912 DGTYFLSPSW
+912 DETYFLSSFW

-928 RTLKQYAS
+928 RTLRQYTP
-936 PFARVEV
+936 PFARLEV
-943 INPVYEQTVVHI
+943 INPVYEQKVVHI

-1014 LLELTVNG
+1014 LLELTVDG

-1028 EDKDGENE
+1028 EDKDGENK
-1036 DGDKESP
+1036 DGDKERP

>member
-1 MATETGHSNTFH
+1 MATETRHSNVFH
-13 TDYKDDQARPDNLR
+13 TDYEDGYARSDNLHP
-27 QLTAD
+27 LTTD
-32 ADKLLHR
+32 TDKLLYH
-39 LIQASKEL
+39 LIRMSKEL
-47 PYQDADGREGTLTS
+47 LFRDTDGRKGILTS
-61 LLENH
+61 LLGNH

-77 DLSGYGNSFAEAQGT
+77 LLESYGNSFAEAQGT
-92 EEQAYYVRKLEQDVE
+92 EEQAYYVRKLERDVK
-107 RWAARLEAYLQTAFV
+107 RWTARLEAYLQTAFV
-122 KGRADSPAG
+122 QGRADSPAV

-137 YVELDNALRTED
+137 HEELGNALRTEG
-149 EHNHRYFRMLHTVT
+149 EHNHRYYRMLHTVT
-163 AIQKNADSY
+163 AIHKKADSY

-207 VSLPEL
+207 ASLPEL
-213 YRKEVLHARPAEVV
+213 YRKEVLHARPAEAV
-227 PDNTYLIVTPAAP
+227 PDNTYLVITPAL
-240 SDSPM
+240 SDSLV
-245 RGREGFT
+245 RGRDGFT
-252 LKEETAFAAGDNLL
+252 LKEETAFAAGEGQT
-266 YKTTQEEHISPM
+266 YRTTQDEYISPM
-278 RCVQADAISLSN
+278 RCVQADAISLPNPS
-290 SLRRGAYIQSLHFD
+290 RGGACIQTLHFED
-304 DVSNAETLFTVG
+304 ASNAEALFTGG
-316 EELRTGWQIESSML
+316 EGLRMGWQIQSPML
-330 VLKEGRRDVTV
+330 ILKEGRREVTV
-341 SLRLKEGNKPTDTG
+341 SLRLKGGNTPTDTG
-355 KKQGFVLEYS
+355 KKQGFALEYS
-365 TADGWEPIH
+365 TADGWMTVN

-415 ILTDKENYPTWA
+415 ILTAEKDYPTWA
-427 EGLEFESVSIETN
+427 EELEFESVSIETN

-446 FILINELGETDTT
+446 FTLINELGETDTT
-459 QAVSPFGIQAER
+459 QTISPFGIQTER
-471 GAWFRIGLEESG
+471 GAWFRIGLEETG

-497 KLPET
+497 KLPDT

-526 YLKNDKWES
+526 YRKNDKWAS
-535 CEEDS
+535 CEENS
-540 PLFTFDHTGKL
+540 PLFIFDNTGRL
-551 QDACFTFRPN
+551 QDACITFQQKGN
-561 DNIDNLTADKD
+561 SDNLPADKYKL
-572 SMFRV
+572 FRV

-601 NSHCKE
+601 NSRCKE
-607 KDMRMLPQE
+607 KDMRTLPQE
-616 PPIPLLADM
+616 PPVPLLADM
-625 ELSYKAKATIQIQTQ
+625 ELSYKAETTIPIQ
-640 IQATST
+640 SSS
-646 PPMGELV
+646 
-653 ITPVT
+653 ITPIT
-658 ITEGTEA
+658 MTEGTEA

-683 LYFAFADA
+683 LYCAFADA
-691 IGERKIRMYLDL
+691 VGERKIRMYLDL
-703 NLDKSQL
+703 ALDKAQL
-710 PYCNPHPNN
+710 PYSNPRLDD
-719 NAVLVWSY
+719 NAVLTWSY
-727 WNGKAWTDIPG
+727 WDGEGWTDIPG

-753 FIEITLEE
+753 FIEITMEE
-761 RIDKEWTDKN
+761 RINKEWTDKN

-793 PCTLALRGIWTNCI
+793 PCTLALRGIWANCI
-807 RVTANGGDGTP
+807 CVTADGGDGTP

-826 TAEENT
+826 TAEEDT
-832 RIGSVIQPLP
+832 RIGSVTQPLP

-854 CASRQTARIHNRHRA
+854 CAFRQTARIHNRHRA

-877 ILTEHFPELVKVRC
+877 ILTEHFPELIKVRC
-891 FNVREEN
+891 FNVRQED

-912 DGTYFLSPSW
+912 DETYFLSPIW

-928 RTLKQYAS
+928 RTLRQYTP
-936 PFARVEV
+936 PFARLEV
-943 INPVYEQTVVHI
+943 INPVYEQKVVHI
-955 KARLHEDTDD
+955 KVRLHEDTDD

-1056 VEIGLLPYRSGIE
+1056 VEIELLPYRSGIE

>member
-1 MATETGHSNTFH
+1 MATETIRSNVFH
-13 TDYKDDQARPDNLR
+13 TDYEDGCARSDNLHP
-27 QLTAD
+27 LTTD
-32 ADKLLHR
+32 TDKLLYH
-39 LIQASKEL
+39 LIRMSKEL
-47 PYQDADGREGTLTS
+47 LFRDTDGRKGILTS
-61 LLENH
+61 LLGNH

-77 DLSGYGNSFAEAQGT
+77 LLESYGNSFAEAQGT
-92 EEQAYYVRKLEQDVE
+92 EEEAYYVRKLEQDVE
-107 RWAARLEAYLQTAFV
+107 RWTARLEAYLQTAFV
-122 KGRADSPAG
+122 QGRADSPAV

-137 YVELDNALRTED
+137 HEVLDNALRTKD
-149 EHNHRYFRMLHTVT
+149 GHNHRYYRMLHTVT
-163 AIQKNADSY
+163 AIQKNADNY

-182 EPALALLIAYL
+182 EPALALLIAFL
-193 KNYAGIADAFNRRL
+193 KNYAGIAESFNNRFA
-207 VSLPEL
+207 SLPEL
-213 YRKEVLHARPAEVV
+213 YRKEVLHARPAETV
-227 PDNTYLIVTPAAP
+227 PDNTYLVITPAP

-245 RGREGFT
+245 RGIEGFT
-252 LKEETAFAAGDNLL
+252 LKEGTAFAAGDDLL
-266 YKTTQEEHISPM
+266 YRTTQDEYISPM
-278 RCVQADAISLSN
+278 RCVQADAICLPNPS
-290 SLRRGAYIQSLHFD
+290 RGGACIQALHFD
-304 DVSNAETLFTVG
+304 DASNAEVLFTGG
-316 EELRTGWQIESSML
+316 EELRTGRQIQSSML
-330 VLKEGRRDVTV
+330 VLEEGRRDVTV
-341 SLRLKEGNKPTDTG
+341 SLRLKDGNTLTDTG
-355 KKQGFVLEYS
+355 KKQGFTLEYS

-404 HGIVTAYPALR
+404 HGIVTANPALR

-440 VSGIRN
+440 VSGIRS
-446 FILINELGETDTT
+446 FTLINELGETDTT

-471 GAWFRIGLEESG
+471 GAWFRIGLEEAG
-483 LKPLKELTLTGKWQ
+483 MKPLKELTLTGKWQ

-526 YLKNDKWES
+526 YLQNDKWES

-540 PLFTFDHTGKL
+540 PLFTFDNTGKL
-551 QDACFTFRPN
+551 QDACITFSSN
-561 DNIDNLTADKD
+561 DNSDNLTAGKNRL
-572 SMFRV
+572 FRV
-577 TLVSPSIGFG
+577 TLDSPSIGFG

-601 NSHCKE
+601 NSRCKE
-607 KDMRMLPQE
+607 KDMRTLPQE
-616 PPIPLLADM
+616 PLVPLLADM
-625 ELSYKAKATIQIQTQ
+625 ELSYKAEATIQIQTQ
-640 IQATST
+640 APST
-646 PPMGELV
+646 PPVGKPL
-653 ITPVT
+653 ITPIT
-658 ITEGTEA
+658 MTEGTET

-691 IGERKIRMYLDL
+691 VGERKIRMYLDL

-710 PYCNPHPNN
+710 PYCNSRPDSNT
-719 NAVLVWSY
+719 VLTWSY
-727 WNGKAWTDIPG
+727 WDGEVWTDIPG

-748 LTRSG
+748 RTRSG
-753 FIEITLEE
+753 FIEITMEE
-761 RIDKEWTDKN
+761 RIQEKWTDWQ
-771 GLLWLRAA
+771 GRFWLRAA
-779 FMQGGNPDKPVKEK
+779 FMQGGNLGKPVKEK
-793 PCTLALRGIWTNCI
+793 PCTLALRGIWANCI
-807 RVTANGGDGTP
+807 RVTADGGNGTP

-826 TAEENT
+826 TAEEDT

-842 GFGGRQ
+842 GFGGKQ

-912 DGTYFLSPSW
+912 DETYFLSPTW

-928 RTLKQYAS
+928 RALKQYAS
-936 PFARVEV
+936 PFARLEV

-965 EDKVIRQLVVLAQNY
+965 ENKVIRQLVVLAQNY

-1014 LLELTVNG
+1014 LLELTVSG

-1028 EDKDGENE
+1028 EEKDGENE

>member
-1 MATETGHSNTFH
+1 MATETIRSNVFH
-13 TDYKDDQARPDNLR
+13 TDYEDGCARSDNLHP
-27 QLTAD
+27 LTTD
-32 ADKLLHR
+32 TDKLLYH
-39 LIQASKEL
+39 LIRMSKGIS
-47 PYQDADGREGTLTS
+47 YRDADSRDSTLTS

-66 VLTVLADIRRK
+66 VLTVLTDIRRK
-77 DLSGYGNSFAEAQGT
+77 NLSGYGNSFAEAQGT
-92 EEQAYYVRKLEQDVE
+92 EEQAYYVRKLERDVE
-107 RWAARLEAYLQTAFV
+107 RWVARLEAYLQAAFV
-122 KGRADSPAG
+122 QGRADSPTV
-131 QIARKL
+131 QIASKL
-137 YVELDNALRTED
+137 HEELDNTLRTED
-149 EHNHRYFRMLHTVT
+149 EHNHRYYRMLHTVT
-163 AIQKNADSY
+163 AIHKNADSY
-172 LRQAADSGDT
+172 LRQAADGGDT

-193 KNYAGIADAFNRRL
+193 KNYAGIAEVFNRRL
-207 VSLPEL
+207 ASLPEL
-213 YRKEVLHARPAEVV
+213 YRKEVLHARPAEAV
-227 PDNTYLIVTPAAP
+227 PDNTYLVITPAP
-240 SDSPM
+240 SGSPI
-245 RGREGFT
+245 RGRGGFT
-252 LKEETAFAAGDNLL
+252 LAEETAFAAGDDLI
-266 YKTTQEEHISPM
+266 YKTTQDEYISPM
-278 RCVQADAISLSN
+278 RCVQADAISLPNPS
-290 SLRRGAYIQSLHFD
+290 RGGACIQTLHSD
-304 DVSNAETLFTVG
+304 DASNAEALFTGG
-316 EELRTGWQIESSML
+316 EALRTGWQIESPML
-330 VLKEGRRDVTV
+330 ILEEGRRDVTV
-341 SLRLKEGNKPTDTG
+341 SLRLKGGNTPTDTG

-415 ILTDKENYPTWA
+415 ILTDKGNYPTWA
-427 EGLEFESVSIETN
+427 EGLEFESVSIETS
-440 VSGIRN
+440 VSGIRS
-446 FILINELGETDTT
+446 FTLINELGETDTT
-459 QAVSPFGIQAER
+459 QTVSPFGIQAER
-471 GAWFRIGLEESG
+471 GAWFRIGLEEAG
-483 LKPLKELTLTGKWQ
+483 MKPLKELMLTGKWQ

-526 YLKNDKWES
+526 YRKNDKWES

-540 PLFTFDHTGKL
+540 PLFTFDHTGRL
-551 QDACFTFRPN
+551 QDANITFRPK
-561 DNIDNLTADKD
+561 DNSDNLTASKD
-572 SMFRV
+572 RLFRV
-577 TLVSPSIGFG
+577 TLASPSIGFG

-601 NSHCKE
+601 NSRCKE
-607 KDMRMLPQE
+607 KDMRTLPQE

-625 ELSYKAKATIQIQTQ
+625 ELSYKAENTVPIQ
-640 IQATST
+640 S
-646 PPMGELV
+646 PS
-653 ITPVT
+653 ITPIT
-658 ITEGTEA
+658 LTEGTKA

-691 IGERKIRMYLDL
+691 VGERKIRMYLDL
-703 NLDKSQL
+703 ALDKPEL
-710 PYCNPHPNN
+710 PYCCLRSDS

-727 WNGKAWTDIPG
+727 WNSKEWTDIPS
-738 KDVTAEETAA
+738 KDITAEETAA

-761 RIDKEWTDKN
+761 RIDKKWTDKN

-779 FMQGGNPDKPVKEK
+779 FMQGGNPEKPVKEK
-793 PCTLALRGIWTNCI
+793 PSTLAVRGIWTNCI
-807 RVTANGGDGTP
+807 RVTADGGDGTP

-826 TAEENT
+826 TAEEDT

-869 VTLQDYAD
+869 VTLQDYTD

-891 FNVREEN
+891 FNIRREN

-912 DGTYFLSPSW
+912 DGTYFLSPTW

-928 RTLKQYAS
+928 RTLRQYTP

-1036 DGDKESP
+1036 DGDKERP

>member
-1 MATETGHSNTFH
+1 MATETIRSNVFH
-13 TDYKDDQARPDNLR
+13 TDYEDGSARLDNLHS
-27 QLTAD
+27 LTTNT
-32 ADKLLHR
+32 DKLLHYLMR
-39 LIQASKEL
+39 ASKGIS
-47 PYQDADGREGTLTS
+47 YRDADSRESTLAS
-61 LLENH
+61 LLANH

-77 DLSGYGNSFAEAQGT
+77 NLPGYGNSFAEAQGT

-107 RWAARLEAYLQTAFV
+107 RWTARLEAYLQSAFV
-122 KGRADSPAG
+122 QGRADSPAV

-137 YVELDNALRTED
+137 HEELDNALRTEETD
-149 EHNHRYFRMLHTVT
+149 NHRYYRMLHIVT
-163 AIQKNADSY
+163 AIQKNVDSY
-172 LRQAADSGDT
+172 LRQATDSGDT

-193 KNYAGIADAFNRRL
+193 KNYAGIAETFNSRL
-207 VSLPEL
+207 ASLPEL
-213 YRKEVLHARPAEVV
+213 YRKEVLHARPAEAV
-227 PDNTYLIVTPAAP
+227 PDNAYLVITPAP
-240 SDSPM
+240 SGSPI
-245 RGREGFT
+245 RGRGGFT
-252 LKEETAFAAGDNLL
+252 LAESTAFAAGEELT
-266 YKTTQEEHISPM
+266 YRTTQDEYISPI
-278 RCVQADAISLSN
+278 RCVQAVAICHSDG
-290 SLRRGAYIQSLHFD
+290 GAYIQALHFD
-304 DVSNAETLFTVG
+304 DVSNAEALFSIG

-330 VLKEGRRDVTV
+330 VLEKGRREVAV
-341 SLRLKEGNKPTDTG
+341 SLRLKEGNTLTDTG
-355 KKQGFVLEYS
+355 KKQGFTLEYS
-365 TADGWEPIH
+365 TEDGWTTVN
-374 AECGLTSD
+374 AECSLSSD

-389 IGRDGIAPSPCTEET
+389 IDRDGATPSLCTEET
-404 HGIVTAYPALR
+404 HSIVTTYPALR
-415 ILTDKENYPTWA
+415 ILTDKGNYPTWA

-446 FILINELGETDTT
+446 FTLINELGETDTT

-471 GAWFRIGLEESG
+471 GAWFRIGLEEAG
-483 LKPLKELTLTGKWQ
+483 MKPLKELTLTGKWQ

-502 KNGLDQLYKDY
+502 KNGLEQRYKDY
-513 PGVDASSFRIRTD
+513 PDVNASSFRIRTD
-526 YLKNDKWES
+526 YRKNDKWES
-535 CEEDS
+535 CEENS
-540 PLFTFDHTGKL
+540 PLFTFDNTGKL
-551 QDACFTFRPN
+551 QDANITFRPK
-561 DNIDNLTADKD
+561 DNSDNLPAGKD
-572 SMFRV
+572 RLFRV
-577 TLVSPSIGFG
+577 TLDSPSIGFG

-601 NSHCKE
+601 NSRCKE
-607 KDMRMLPQE
+607 KDMRTLPQE
-616 PPIPLLADM
+616 PTVPLLADM
-625 ELSYKAKATIQIQTQ
+625 ELSYKAENTVPIP
-640 IQATST
+640 SSS
-646 PPMGELV
+646 
-653 ITPVT
+653 ITPIT
-658 ITEGTEA
+658 LTEGTEA

-691 IGERKIRMYLDL
+691 VGEQKIRMYIDL
-703 NLDKSQL
+703 ALDKLQL
-710 PYCNPHPNN
+710 PYCCLRPNS
-719 NAVLVWSY
+719 NAVLGWSY
-727 WNGKAWTDIPG
+727 WNSKAWVNIPSM
-738 KDVTAEETAA
+738 DVTAEETAA

-753 FIEITLEE
+753 FIEITLEK
-761 RIDKEWTDKN
+761 RIEEKWTDSN
-771 GLLWLRAA
+771 GLLWLRAV

-793 PCTLALRGIWTNCI
+793 PSTLAVRGIWTNCI
-807 RVTANGGDGTP
+807 RVTADGGDGTP

-826 TAEENT
+826 TAEEDT
-832 RIGSVIQPLP
+832 RIGSVTQPLP
-842 GFGGRQ
+842 AFGGKQ

-891 FNVREEN
+891 FNVREED

-922 KLAEME
+922 KLAEMK
-928 RTLKQYAS
+928 RTLRQYTP

-943 INPVYEQTVVHI
+943 INPVYEQTAVHI

-1014 LLELTVNG
+1014 LLGLTVNG

-1028 EDKDGENE
+1028 EDKDGENK
-1036 DGDKESP
+1036 DGEKERP

-1056 VEIGLLPYRSGIE
+1056 IEIGLLPFRSGIE

>member
-1 MATETGHSNTFH
+1 MATDAKHSGILH
-13 TDYKDDQARPDNLR
+13 TDYEPDCVRLDNLR
-27 QLTAD
+27 LQTTD
-32 ADKLLHR
+32 TDKLLHH
-39 LIQASKEL
+39 LIRTSKGI
-47 PYQDADGREGTLTS
+47 PYRDTEGSESMLTS
-61 LLENH
+61 LLRNH

-77 DLSGYGNSFAEAQGT
+77 NLSGYDNSFAEAQGT

-107 RWAARLEAYLQTAFV
+107 RWSARLEAYLQTAFV
-122 KGRADSPAG
+122 QGRADSPAV
-131 QIARKL
+131 QVARKL
-137 YVELDNALRTED
+137 HEELDNALQTEN
-149 EHNHRYFRMLHTVT
+149 EPNHRYYRMLHTVT
-163 AIQKNADSY
+163 AIQKKADSY

-193 KNYAGIADAFNRRL
+193 KNYADIAEAFNRRL
-207 VSLPEL
+207 ASLPEL
-213 YRKEVLHARPAEVV
+213 YRKEVLHAQPAEAV
-227 PDNTYLIVTPAAP
+227 PDNTYLVITPAP
-240 SDSPM
+240 SGSPM
-245 RGREGFT
+245 RGRGGFT
-252 LKEETAFAAGDNLL
+252 LAESTAFAAGDDLL
-266 YKTTQEEHISPM
+266 YKTTQDEYISPM

-304 DVSNAETLFTVG
+304 DVSNAETLFTGG

-427 EGLEFESVSIETN
+427 EGLEFESVRIETN

-601 NSHCKE
+601 NSRCKE
-607 KDMRMLPQE
+607 KDMRTLPQE
-616 PPIPLLADM
+616 PTVPLLVDM
-625 ELSYKAKATIQIQTQ
+625 ELSYKAENTIPIQ
-640 IQATST
+640 SYS
-646 PPMGELV
+646 
-653 ITPVT
+653 ITP
-658 ITEGTEA
+658 ITLTEVTEA

-672 RLLPQSPSPYT
+672 RLLPQSPSPYI
-683 LYFAFADA
+683 LYFSFADA
-691 IGERKIRMYLDL
+691 VGERKIRMYLDL

-710 PYCNPHPNN
+710 PYCNSRPDSNT
-719 NAVLVWSY
+719 VLTWSY
-727 WNGKAWTDIPG
+727 WDGEVWTDIPG

-761 RIDKEWTDKN
+761 RIDKEWTDSN

-779 FMQGGNPDKPVKEK
+779 FMQGSNPDKPVKEK
-793 PCTLALRGIWTNCI
+793 PSILAVRGIWTNCI
-807 RVTANGGDGTP
+807 RVTSDGGDGTP

-826 TAEENT
+826 TAEEDT
-832 RIGSVIQPLP
+832 RIGNVTQPLP

-848 AETEAQ
+848 TETEMQ
-854 CASRQTARIHNRHRA
+854 CASRQTARMHNRHRA
-869 VTLQDYAD
+869 VTLQDYEN

-891 FNVREEN
+891 FNVREED

-912 DGTYFLSPSW
+912 DETYFLSPSW

-928 RTLKQYAS
+928 RTLRQYTP

-1014 LLELTVNG
+1014 LLELTVDG

-1028 EDKDGENE
+1028 EDKYGENE

>member
-1 MATETGHSNTFH
+1 MLR
-13 TDYKDDQARPDNLR
+13 TDYGPDLARSDNLHPV
-27 QLTAD
+27 TTD
-32 ADKLLHR
+32 TDKLLHC
-39 LIQASKEL
+39 LIRASKDFL
-47 PYQDADGREGTLTS
+47 FRDADGKECTHTS

-77 DLSGYGNSFAEAQGT
+77 DLADYGNSFAEAQGT

-107 RWAARLEAYLQTAFV
+107 LWRTRLEAYLQTAFV
-122 KGRADSPAG
+122 QGRADRPAV
-131 QIARKL
+131 QIAHKL
-137 YVELDNALRTED
+137 HEELDNALRTED
-149 EHNHRYFRMLHTVT
+149 EHNHRYYRMLHTVT
-163 AIQKNADSY
+163 TIQKNADSY

-207 VSLPEL
+207 ASLPEL
-213 YRKEVLHARPAEVV
+213 YRKEVLHARSAEAV
-227 PDNTYLIVTPAAP
+227 PDNTYLVITPAP
-240 SDSPM
+240 SGSPI
-245 RGREGFT
+245 RGRGGFT
-252 LKEETAFAAGDNLL
+252 LAEETAFAAGDDLL
-266 YKTTQEEHISPM
+266 YKTTQDEYISPM
-278 RCVQADAISLSN
+278 RCVQADAICLPNPS
-290 SLRRGAYIQSLHFD
+290 RGGACIQALHFED
-304 DVSNAETLFTVG
+304 TSNAVTLFTGG

-330 VLKEGRRDVTV
+330 VLEEGRRDVTV
-341 SLRLKEGNKPTDTG
+341 SLRLKDGNTPTDTG
-355 KKQGFVLEYS
+355 KKQGFTLEYS
-365 TADGWEPIH
+365 TADGWTTVN
-374 AECGLTSD
+374 AECRLLSD

-404 HGIVTAYPALR
+404 HGTATAYPALR
-415 ILTDKENYPTWA
+415 ILTAKGDYPTWA

-446 FILINELGETDTT
+446 FTLINELGETDTT
-459 QAVSPFGIQAER
+459 QAVSPFGIQAEC
-471 GAWFRIGLEESG
+471 GAWFRISLEEAG
-483 LKPLKELTLTGKWQ
+483 MKPLKELTLTGKWQ
-497 KLPET
+497 KLPDT

-513 PGVDASSFRIRTD
+513 PDVDASSFRIRTD
-526 YLKNDKWES
+526 YRKDDKWES

-540 PLFTFDHTGKL
+540 PLFTFDNTGRL
-551 QDACFTFRPN
+551 QDANITFRPK
-561 DNIDNLTADKD
+561 DNSDNLPAGKD
-572 SMFRV
+572 RLFRV

-601 NSHCKE
+601 NSRCKE
-607 KDMRMLPQE
+607 KDMRTLPQE
-616 PPIPLLADM
+616 PPVPLLADM
-625 ELSYKAKATIQIQTQ
+625 ELSYKAENTIPIQ
-640 IQATST
+640 SSS
-646 PPMGELV
+646 
-653 ITPVT
+653 ITPIT
-658 ITEGTEA
+658 LTEGTKA
-665 PPREGLG
+665 PPQEELG

-691 IGERKIRMYLDL
+691 VRERKIRMYLDMV
-703 NLDKSQL
+703 LDKAQL
-710 PYCNPHPNN
+710 PYCNPRLDN
-719 NAVLVWSY
+719 NAVLTWNY
-727 WNGKAWTDIPG
+727 WDGEGWTNIPG
-738 KDVTAEETAA
+738 KDITAEETVA

-761 RIDKEWTDKN
+761 RIDKKWTDSN

-793 PCTLALRGIWTNCI
+793 PSTLAVRGIWANCI
-807 RVTANGGDGTP
+807 RVTADGGDGTP

-832 RIGSVIQPLP
+832 RIGSVTQPLP
-842 GFGGRQ
+842 GFGCRQ
-848 AETEAQ
+848 AETEMQ

-891 FNVREEN
+891 FNVRQED

-912 DGTYFLSPSW
+912 DKTYFLSPSW

-928 RTLKQYAS
+928 RTLKQYTP
-936 PFARVEV
+936 PFARVGV

-993 GQTYSPLALHS
+993 GQIYSPLALHS

-1014 LLELTVNG
+1014 LLGLTVNG

-1028 EDKDGENE
+1028 EDKDGENK
-1036 DGDKESP
+1036 DGDKERP

-1056 VEIGLLPYRSGIE
+1056 VEIGLLSYRSGIE

>member
-1 MATETGHSNTFH
+1 MATETIRSNVFH
-13 TDYKDDQARPDNLR
+13 TDYEDGCARLDNLHP
-27 QLTAD
+27 LTTD
-32 ADKLLHR
+32 TDKLLYN
-39 LIQASKEL
+39 LIRMSKEL
-47 PYQDADGREGTLTS
+47 LFRDTNGRESTLT
-61 LLENH
+61 LLLDNH

-77 DLSGYGNSFAEAQGT
+77 NLSGYGNSFAEAQGT
-92 EEQAYYVRKLEQDVE
+92 EEQVYYVRKLERDVK
-107 RWAARLEAYLQTAFV
+107 RWTARLEAYLQTAFV
-122 KGRADSPAG
+122 QGRADSPAV

-137 YVELDNALRTED
+137 HEELDNALRMEG
-149 EHNHRYFRMLHTVT
+149 EHNHRYYRMLHTVT
-163 AIQKNADSY
+163 AIHKKADSY

-207 VSLPEL
+207 ASLPEL
-213 YRKEVLHARPAEVV
+213 YRKEVLHARPAEAV
-227 PDNTYLIVTPAAP
+227 PDNTYLVITPAL
-240 SDSPM
+240 SDSLV
-245 RGREGFT
+245 RGRDGFT
-252 LKEETAFAAGDNLL
+252 LKEETAFAAGEGQT
-266 YKTTQEEHISPM
+266 YRTTQDEYISPM
-278 RCVQADAISLSN
+278 RCVQADAISLPNPS
-290 SLRRGAYIQSLHFD
+290 RGGACIQALHFD
-304 DVSNAETLFTVG
+304 DASNTETLFTGG
-316 EELRTGWQIESSML
+316 EALRTGWQIQSPML
-330 VLKEGRRDVTV
+330 ILEEGRREVTV
-341 SLRLKEGNKPTDTG
+341 SLRLKDGNTPTDTG
-355 KKQGFVLEYS
+355 KKQGFALEYS
-365 TADGWEPIH
+365 TADGWETIH

-415 ILTDKENYPTWA
+415 ILTSDKDYSAWA
-427 EGLEFESVSIETN
+427 EGLEFESVCIETN
-440 VSGIRN
+440 VSGIHN
-446 FILINELGETDTT
+446 FTLMNELGETDTT

-471 GAWFRIGLEESG
+471 GARFRIGLEEAG
-483 LKPLKELTLTGKWQ
+483 MKPLKELTLTGKWQ
-497 KLPET
+497 KLPDT

-535 CEEDS
+535 CEENS
-540 PLFTFDHTGKL
+540 PLFTFDNTGKL
-551 QDACFTFRPN
+551 QDANITFRPKDNN
-561 DNIDNLTADKD
+561 DNLPAGKD
-572 SMFRV
+572 RLFRV
-577 TLVSPSIGFG
+577 TLDSPSIGFG

-601 NSHCKE
+601 NSRCKE
-607 KDMRMLPQE
+607 KEMWALPQE
-616 PPIPLLADM
+616 PPLPQLADM

-640 IQATST
+640 APSI
-646 PPMGELV
+646 PPVGEPL
-653 ITPVT
+653 ITPIT
-658 ITEGTEA
+658 MTEGTEA
-665 PPREGLG
+665 PPREGLE

-691 IGERKIRMYLDL
+691 VGERKIRMYLDL
-703 NLDKSQL
+703 ALDKSQL
-710 PYCNPHPNN
+710 RYCNSRPDS
-719 NAVLVWSY
+719 NAVLTWSY
-727 WNGKAWTDIPG
+727 WDGEVWTDIPG
-738 KDVTAEETAA
+738 KDVTVEETAA

-761 RIDKEWTDKN
+761 RIDKKWTDSN

-779 FMQGGNPDKPVKEK
+779 FMQGGNSQKPVKEK
-793 PCTLALRGIWTNCI
+793 PSTLAVRGIWTNCI
-807 RVTANGGDGTP
+807 RVTADGGDGTP

-826 TAEENT
+826 TAEEDT

-877 ILTEHFPELVKVRC
+877 ILMEHFPELVKVRC
-891 FNVREEN
+891 FNVRQED
-898 GTRKTVIT
+898 GIRKTVIT

-912 DGTYFLSPSW
+912 DETYFLSPSW

-928 RTLKQYAS
+928 RTLRQYAS
-936 PFARVEV
+936 PFARLEV
-943 INPVYEQTVVHI
+943 TNPVYEQTVVHI

-965 EDKVIRQLVVLAQNY
+965 EGKVIRQLVVLAQNY

-1014 LLELTVNG
+1014 LLELTVNR
-1022 KDILPK
+1022 KDMLPK

-1036 DGDKESP
+1036 DGDKERP

-1049 WSILLPK
+1049 WSILLPN
-1056 VEIGLLPYRSGIE
+1056 VEIGLLPFRSGIE

>member
-1 MATETGHSNTFH
+1 MATETGHSNVFQ
-13 TDYKDDQARPDNLR
+13 TDSESDWARSDNLR
-27 QLTAD
+27 PLTTD
-32 ADKLLHR
+32 TDKLLHH
-39 LIQASKEL
+39 LMQTSKEFI
-47 PYQDADGREGTLTS
+47 YRDTDGKENTLTH

-77 DLSGYGNSFAEAQGT
+77 RLENYGNSFAEAQGT
-92 EEQAYYVRKLEQDVE
+92 EEQAYYVRNLERDVE
-107 RWAARLEAYLQTAFV
+107 CWTARLEAYLQTAFV
-122 KGRADSPAG
+122 QGRADSPAV

-137 YVELDNALRTED
+137 HEELDNALQTEN
-149 EHNHRYFRMLHTVT
+149 EHNHRYYRMLHIVT
-163 AIQKNADSY
+163 AIQKNADNY

-193 KNYAGIADAFNRRL
+193 KNYAGIAETFNSRL
-207 VSLPEL
+207 ASLPEL
-213 YRKEVLHARPAEVV
+213 YRKEVLHARPAEAV
-227 PDNTYLIVTPAAP
+227 PDNTYLVITPAP

-252 LKEETAFAAGDNLL
+252 LKEGTAFATEKDLI
-266 YKTTQEEHISPM
+266 YRTTQDEYISLV
-278 RCVQADAISLSN
+278 RCVQAEAISLPNLS
-290 SLRRGAYIQSLHFD
+290 RGGAYIQALHFD
-304 DVSNAETLFTVG
+304 DASNAEALFIGG
-316 EELRTGWQIESSML
+316 EALRTGWQIQSPML
-330 VLKEGRRDVTV
+330 VMEEGRREVAV
-341 SLRLKEGNKPTDTG
+341 CLRLKEGNKPTDTG
-355 KKQGFVLEYS
+355 TKQGFTLEYS
-365 TADGWEPIH
+365 TADGWMTVN
-374 AECGLTSD
+374 AECELSSD

-389 IGRDGIAPSPCTEET
+389 IGRDDAAPSPCMEET
-404 HGIVTAYPALR
+404 HGTATAYPALR
-415 ILTDKENYPTWA
+415 ILTAKGDYPTWA
-427 EGLEFESVSIETN
+427 EGLEFESVRIETN

-446 FILINELGETDTT
+446 FTLMNELGETDTT

-471 GAWFRIGLEESG
+471 GAWFRIGLEEAGMKS
-483 LKPLKELTLTGKWQ
+483 LKELTLTGKWQ

-502 KNGLDQLYKDY
+502 KDGLDQLYKDY

-535 CEEDS
+535 CEENS
-540 PLFTFDHTGKL
+540 PLFTFDNTGKL
-551 QDACFTFRPN
+551 QDANITFRPK
-561 DNIDNLTADKD
+561 DNSDNLPAGKD
-572 SMFRV
+572 RLFRV
-577 TLVSPSIGFG
+577 TLDSPSIGFG

-601 NSHCKE
+601 NSRCKE
-607 KDMRMLPQE
+607 KDMRTLPQE
-616 PPIPLLADM
+616 PTVPLLADM

-640 IQATST
+640 APST
-646 PPMGELV
+646 PPVGELV
-653 ITPVT
+653 ITPIT
-658 ITEGTEA
+658 ITEVTEA

-691 IGERKIRMYLDL
+691 VGERKIRMYLDL
-703 NLDKSQL
+703 ALDKSQI
-710 PYCNPHPNN
+710 PYRSPHPDN
-719 NAVLVWSY
+719 NAVLTWSY
-727 WNGKAWTDIPG
+727 WDGEAWTDIPG
-738 KDVTAEETAA
+738 KDITAEETAA

-761 RIDKEWTDKN
+761 RIDKEWTDSN

-793 PCTLALRGIWTNCI
+793 PSTLAVRGIWTNCI
-807 RVTANGGDGTP
+807 RVTADGGDGTP

-826 TAEENT
+826 TAEEDT
-832 RIGSVIQPLP
+832 RIGSVTQPLP

-854 CASRQTARIHNRHRA
+854 CASRQTVRIHNRHRA

-891 FNVREEN
+891 FNVRQED

-906 VFSRAE
+906 VFSRTE
-912 DGTYFLSPSW
+912 DETYFLSPSW

-928 RTLKQYAS
+928 RTLRQYTP

>member
-1 MATETGHSNTFH
+1 MATETRHSNVFH
-13 TDYKDDQARPDNLR
+13 TDYEDGCARSDNLHP
-27 QLTAD
+27 LTTD
-32 ADKLLHR
+32 TDKLLYN
-39 LIQASKEL
+39 LIRMSKEL
-47 PYQDADGREGTLTS
+47 LFRDTNGRESTLTP

-66 VLTVLADIRRK
+66 VLTVLAYIRRK
-77 DLSGYGNSFAEAQGT
+77 NLSGYGNSFAEAQGT
-92 EEQAYYVRKLEQDVE
+92 EEQAYYVRKLEEDVE
-107 RWAARLEAYLQTAFV
+107 RWTARLEAYLQTAFAQ
-122 KGRADSPAG
+122 GRADSPAV

-137 YVELDNALRTED
+137 HEELDNALRTED
-149 EHNHRYFRMLHTVT
+149 EHNHRYYRMLHTVT
-163 AIQKNADSY
+163 AIQKNADNY
-172 LRQAADSGDT
+172 LRLAADSGDT

-193 KNYAGIADAFNRRL
+193 KNYAGIAETFNRSL
-207 VSLPEL
+207 ASLPEL
-213 YRKEVLHARPAEVV
+213 YRKEVLHARPAKAV
-227 PDNTYLIVTPAAP
+227 PDNAYLIVTPAAP

-252 LKEETAFAAGDNLL
+252 LKEGTAFAAGDDLL
-266 YKTTQEEHISPM
+266 YKTTQNEYISPM
-278 RCVQADAISLSN
+278 RCVQADAICLPNPSHG
-290 SLRRGAYIQSLHFD
+290 GACIQALHFED
-304 DVSNAETLFTVG
+304 ASNAEVLFTG
-316 EELRTGWQIESSML
+316 CEALRTGWQIESSML
-330 VLKEGRRDVTV
+330 VLEEGRRDVTV
-341 SLRLKEGNKPTDTG
+341 SLRLKDGNTLTDTG
-355 KKQGFVLEYS
+355 KKQGFTLEYS
-365 TADGWEPIH
+365 TADGWMTVN
-374 AECGLTSD
+374 AECELSSD

-389 IGRDGIAPSPCTEET
+389 IVRDGIAPSPCTEET

-446 FILINELGETDTT
+446 FTLINELGETDTT

-471 GAWFRIGLEESG
+471 GAWFLFGLEEAG
-483 LKPLKELTLTGKWQ
+483 IKPLKELTLTGKWQ
-497 KLPET
+497 KLPDT

-526 YLKNDKWES
+526 YLQNDKWES
-535 CEEDS
+535 CEENS
-540 PLFTFDHTGKL
+540 PLFTFDNTGKL
-551 QDACFTFRPN
+551 QDANITFRPKDNN
-561 DNIDNLTADKD
+561 DNLPAGKD
-572 SMFRV
+572 RLFRV
-577 TLVSPSIGFG
+577 TLDSPSIGFG

-601 NSHCKE
+601 NSRCKE
-607 KDMRMLPQE
+607 KDMRTLPQE
-616 PPIPLLADM
+616 PPVPLLADM
-625 ELSYKAKATIQIQTQ
+625 ELSYKAENTIPIQ
-640 IQATST
+640 SSS
-646 PPMGELV
+646 
-653 ITPVT
+653 ITPIT
-658 ITEGTEA
+658 LTEGTET

-691 IGERKIRMYLDL
+691 VGGRKIRMYIDL
-703 NLDKSQL
+703 VLDKSQL
-710 PYCNPHPNN
+710 PYCCLRPDN
-719 NAVLVWSY
+719 NAVLTWSY
-727 WNGKAWTDIPG
+727 WDGKAWTDILG
-738 KDVTAEETAA
+738 KDIMAEETIA

-761 RIDKEWTDKN
+761 RIDKKWTDSN

-779 FMQGGNPDKPVKEK
+779 FMQGGNPEKPVKEK
-793 PCTLALRGIWTNCI
+793 PYTLALRGIWTNCI

-826 TAEENT
+826 TAEEDT

-891 FNVREEN
+891 FNVRQED

-928 RTLKQYAS
+928 RTLRQYTP

-1014 LLELTVNG
+1014 LLELTVDG

-1036 DGDKESP
+1036 DGDKERP
-1043 IRGTYP
+1043 IHGTYP

-1056 VEIGLLPYRSGIE
+1056 VEIGLLSYRSGIE